1 MSDMTTDVQTQEI
14 RIGKRA
20 TVVIP
25 AAMRKALGIGEG
37 DRLQAILCDGQL
49 TLTPIPSDPIERLRR
64 AFRGVYDGVDATAYI
79 RALRDEWDDEI

>member
-1 MSDMTTDVQTQEI
+1 MSEMGTDIQTQEI

-25 AAMRKALGIGEG
+25 AAMRKALGIGDG
-37 DRLQAILCDGQL
+37 DRLQATVCDA
-49 TLTPIPSDPIERLRR
+49 IPDDPIERLRR